1 MFKRNFVY
9 LSLKT
14 ISSCDL
20 KQDTVDKYINSPDFE
35 LLLITY
41 AVNNDVVNVGLLP
54 PHSEG
59 ANSRKGT
66 FNRIFHEVFGSLLF
80 RRSTSFRERHPE
92 LISTFTTLLTDNNY
106 IKVLRDASIELAV
119 IKKVFGID
127 IKHSSFIDLS
137 TQARSHSLPDSLSS
151 LSALFQIEDESN
163 RCCSQDINNFSR
175 PGMHGDF
182 LTLCDNEVD
191 WLEFVEHAKNDV
203 ILLREVF
210 KKLPIWNYPLG
221 VELENFYVNRCL
233 NNRGLSIDVD
243 FVKSA
248 VDQYEEYFK
257 TNSRI
262 FEESFGF
269 RSTQNNKILEYIK
282 SFYPDVNDVKRST
295 LEGLRNSK
303 VSKLVNLKLKLCDAA
318 PKKYKAV
325 LRNVVGGKIRGT
337 LTFMGA
343 SKTGRD
349 SGKIFQPQNLK
360 RPEIFKHVVNDDEEN
375 ELIEKTITTF
385 MSRGYEDIGYYMGEL
400 IRNVIISSPG
410 HKLVVSDLSNIEG
423 RTLAYLSE
431 ESFKLKNY
439 MLQDSGRLEYDNYI
453 LAYATI
459 MGVSPSDVTKEQRA
473 IGKVLELSLGYGGGI
488 KAFKSFFDSSG
499 MSYDDLTDRVLS
511 HVKNFN
517 IAEKRLFDSIDEKQC
532 GEIFDNINHL
542 KSCMYLIHKWRE
554 KHVNIVRFWKR
565 LEIAFSYCCRTKKD
579 VIVNHL
585 KISYRG
591 DYLRIRLPSGRYLC
605 YFRARSDMTYIA
617 PYGSSCQRI
626 KTHGSKLAENVSSG
640 MARDIIYHNARK
652 IEKAGFK
659 LVMLVHDE
667 VITEARE
674 DEKYTASYLSTLLS
688 TPVEW
693 AINLPLMAKGFESYR
708 YKGK

>member
-1 MFKRNFVY
+1 MFKRDFVY
-9 LSLKT
+9 LSVET
-14 ISSCDL
+14 RSSCDL
-20 KQDTVDKYINSPDFE
+20 KKYTVDKYIHSSDFE
-35 LLLITY
+35 LLFISY
-41 AVNNDVVNVGLLP
+41 AVNNDVVNVEFQP
-54 PHSEG
+54 YS
-59 ANSRKGT
+59 
-66 FNRIFHEVFGSLLF
+66 
-80 RRSTSFRERHPE
+80 SFTP
-92 LISTFTTLLTDNNY
+92 LLTDDKY
-106 IKVLRDASIELAV
+106 IKVMRDASFELAV

-137 TQARSHSLPDSLSS
+137 TQARSHSLPSSLSS
-151 LSALFQIEDESN
+151 LSALFQMEDLSN
-163 RCCSQDINNFSR
+163 IGSSLDIDNFCIPSIA
-175 PGMHGDF
+175 GDF
-182 LTLCDNEVD
+182 LTRCDTDVD
-191 WLEFVEHAKNDV
+191 ELDFVERAKNDV
-203 ILLREVF
+203 ILLRDVF

-221 VELENFYVNRCL
+221 QELENYYVNRCL

-248 VDQYEEYFK
+248 VDQYEEYSTK
-257 TNSRI
+257 ISRI

-269 RSTQNNKILEYIK
+269 RPTQNQKLLEYIR
-282 SFYPDVNDVKRST
+282 SFYPAVNDVKRST

-303 VSKLVNLKLKLCDAA
+303 LSKLVNLKLKLCDAA
-318 PKKYKAV
+318 PKKYVSV
-325 LRNVVGGKIRGT
+325 LKNVVGGKIRGT

-360 RPEIFKHVVNDDEEN
+360 RPELFKHLVNDDEEN
-375 ELIEKTITTF
+375 EFIEKTITAF

-400 IRNVIISSPG
+400 IRNVIIPSPG

-423 RTLAYLSE
+423 RTLAYLSG

-439 MLQDSGRLEYDNYI
+439 MMQDSGRLEYDNYI
-453 LAYATI
+453 LAYASI
-459 MGVSPSDVTKEQRA
+459 MGVSPSDVTKEQRS

-488 KAFKSFFDSSG
+488 QAFKSFFDTSG

-511 HVKNFN
+511 HIENCG

-532 GEIFDNINHL
+532 GKIFDNINHL

-585 KISYRG
+585 EISYRG

-605 YFRARSDMTYIA
+605 YFRARSNMTYIA
-617 PYGSSCQRI
+617 PYGSSSQRI

-674 DEKYTASYLSTLLS
+674 DTKYTASYLSTLLS

-693 AINLPLMAKGFESYR
+693 AINLPLKAMGFESYR